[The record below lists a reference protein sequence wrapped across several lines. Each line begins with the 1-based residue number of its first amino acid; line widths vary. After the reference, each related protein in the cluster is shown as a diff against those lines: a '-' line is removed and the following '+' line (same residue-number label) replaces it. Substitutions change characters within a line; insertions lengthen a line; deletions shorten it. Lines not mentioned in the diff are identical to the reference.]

1 MADPVRVEPETGRA
15 GRRAFLDLPYRL
27 YRGWKGWI
35 PPLRM
40 AEAAL
45 QDRRKNPFFEH
56 SAAEH
61 FLAWRGRR
69 VVGRVAAVENTR
81 HNATHEERIGFFG
94 FFDVEPDADAAT
106 ALLKT
111 AADWCAARGLTAV
124 RGPASYSTNDVC
136 GLLVEGFD
144 DPPTIQMPWNRPDAE
159 ALVLGAGFKPV
170 KDLIALWIP
179 IQGQVPERIARVVDR
194 LQQRSGVRLRPID
207 FSRFDAEVDLLL
219 DLYNRT
225 WEKNWGFVPA
235 TEKEFRHAAKDLK
248 TVAEPAF
255 SFVAEIDG
263 KPIGFSA
270 VLRDVNAVLA
280 PRGSGRLLPTNL
292 FRLLFGLKRVRRYRV
307 ITLGVVPE
315 ARGKGVNE
323 VLLVAMMRAAT
334 RIHTVGV
341 EASWIL
347 ADNVRMRAPLEAFG
361 GRLTKT
367 YRMYEKALPNPVR
380 SQAQI

>member
-1 MADPVRVEPETGRA
+1 MVEPVRVEPETGRA
-15 GRRAFLDLPYRL
+15 GRRAFLDLPNRL
-27 YRGWKGWI
+27 YRGWKGWV

-45 QDRRKNPFFEH
+45 QDRGKNPFFEH

-61 FLAWRGRR
+61 FLARRGRR

-94 FFDVEPDADAAT
+94 FFDVEPDAEAAT
-106 ALLKT
+106 ALLET
-111 AADWCAARGLTAV
+111 AGDWCAARGLTAV

-159 ALVLGAGFKPV
+159 ALVLGAGFRPV

-179 IQGQVPERIARVVDR
+179 IEGQVPERIARVVDR
-194 LQQRSGVRLRPID
+194 LQQRSGVKLRPID
-207 FSRFDAEVDLLL
+207 FTRFDTEVDLLL

-248 TVAEPAF
+248 AVAEPAF

-280 PRGSGRLLPTNL
+280 HRGGGRLLPTNL

-347 ADNVRMRAPLEAFG
+347 ADNTRMRTPLEAFG
-361 GRLTKT
+361 GRVTKT
-367 YRMYEKALPNPVR
+367 YRMYEKPLA
-380 SQAQI
+380 